1 MNDMSSGVNP
11 TELLCTSVAGCK
23 RHLANASA
31 QVRAAVVAELASL
44 LRRDQAAILSANAL
58 DLEAAAQSGLSASLT
73 DRLMLN
79 PARLQAMAADLER
92 VAQLEDPIGLELER
106 RALGP
111 GMMLSRRR
119 VPIGTLGVIY
129 EARPN
134 VTTDIAALAIKSGNA
149 LVLRGGRETA
159 HSNRALLA
167 CVHAA
172 LDSQGLPTTLVQA
185 LPAEQRSEVG
195 ELLAQDRH
203 IDLLIPR
210 GGQALQDY
218 CREHARMAVVYGGIG
233 ICHLYWAPS
242 ADLNRALPVVVNAKV
257 QRPSVCNALDTLLI
271 HADAAEKV
279 LPALVAEMIPLGV
292 RFVADERAL
301 PLLAE
306 QFAAQVRAAEAGDFD
321 REWLSLVLGLKVVD
335 SLDQAIEHIALHS
348 TDHSDGILTEDAE
361 EAARFLNEV
370 DSAAV
375 YWNASTRFTDGSA
388 FGLGAEVAVSTQRLH
403 ARGPMALE
411 ALTTYKWV
419 VEGNY
424 SVRKG

>member
-1 MNDMSSGVNP
+1 MNDLSTNASA
-11 TELLCTSVAGCK
+11 TELICASVAGC
-23 RHLANASA
+23 RRQLANAASA
-31 QVRAAVVAELASL
+31 QRAAVVAELAAQ
-44 LRRDQAAILSANAL
+44 LRAEQATVLAANQRDL
-58 DLEAAAQSGLSASLT
+58 DAAAQAGLSPALT

-79 PARLQAMAADLER
+79 AERLEAMAADLER
-92 VAQLEDPIGLELER
+92 VAQLPDPIGTELER
-106 RALGP
+106 RELQP

-119 VPIGTLGVIY
+119 VPIGTLGVVY

-149 LVLRGGRETA
+149 LVLRGGRETV

-172 LDSQGLPTTLVQA
+172 LRGHGLPESLVQA

-195 ELLAQDRH
+195 ELLAQDRY

-242 ADLNRALPVVVNAKV
+242 ANLQRALPLVVNAKV
-257 QRPSVCNALDTLLI
+257 QRPSVCNALDTLLV
-271 HADAAEKV
+271 DRQVAAAV
-279 LPALVAEMIPLGV
+279 LPRVVAEMLPLGV
-292 RFVADERAL
+292 RFVADTAAL
-301 PLLAE
+301 DALGGPSGDQLR
-306 QFAAQVRAAEAGDFD
+306 AAQADDFD
-321 REWLSLVLGLKVVD
+321 REWLSLTLGLRVVD
-335 SLDQAIEHIALHS
+335 GLDQAIAHISEHS

-361 EAARFLNEV
+361 EARRFLAEV

-419 VEGNY
+419 VEGDY
-424 SVRKG
+424 SVRS